1 MTLFIALAS
10 ILMAALF
17 PAPSAAA
24 GQHAVGMHGLAM
36 HGEPAL
42 PPGFTHLPYVNPD
55 APKGGRLRLGAL
67 GTFDSLNPFIVR
79 GVTPSGVREYVYES
93 LMARTQD
100 EPFTLYGLIAE
111 RVEVPEDRSSIT
123 FHLRPE
129 ARFSDGTPITPAD
142 VLHSHALLKE
152 KGWPYHRSYYSKVA
166 TAEQIG
172 PHAVR
177 FTFKEGGDREI
188 PLILGLMPI
197 LPKHTMTPERFE
209 LTSLEPPIGSGPYVI
224 AHVEPGR
231 TVVFRK
237 NPDHWAKDLPITR
250 GRYNFDEIRLD
261 FYRDSSSLFEAFK
274 AGQIDA
280 RIEDDPGR
288 WAEGYDFPAV
298 ADGRVLKSEFKTGLP
313 AGMTGLVFN
322 TRRPVFADQRVRHA
336 LALMFDAEWINRSLF
351 HGLYVRTDSYF
362 DRSDLASTGHPVSEM
377 ERKLLAPYLD
387 AIDPDALEG
396 KARLPTGDGT
406 GNNRAALRKAYDLL
420 SAAGYELS
428 GRTLV
433 HKETGAPLAFEFL
446 ASSRGQERLMLSYA
460 TMLERLGITV
470 NIRQVDSAQYW
481 SRLKSFDFDMIQW
494 TWGSSLSPGNEQLNR
509 WSSRAADIEG
519 SLNYP
524 GVKSPAAD
532 ATIDALLT
540 ARTYEELTAAVR
552 AFDRVLLSGDYVIPL
567 FHIPKQWIAHWSH
580 LHAPERT
587 ALLGTDFDT
596 WWQAGE
602 AQ

>member
-1 MTLFIALAS
+1 MRLIIFVAFATIV
-10 ILMAALF
+10 AALS
-17 PAPSAAA
+17 PAPAFAA
-24 GQHAVGMHGLAM
+24 GVHGIAM

-42 PPGFTHLPYVNPD
+42 PADFEHLPYVNPD

-67 GTFDSLNPFIVR
+67 GSFDSLNPFIIR

-93 LMARTQD
+93 LMARSQD

-111 RVEVPEDRSSIT
+111 RVEVPDDRSSIT

-129 ARFSDGTPITPAD
+129 ARFSDGHPITPAD
-142 VLHSHALLKE
+142 VIHSHALLKE
-152 KGWPYHRSYYSKVA
+152 KGWPYHRSYYAKVDKV
-166 TAEQIG
+166 EEIG

-177 FTFKEGGDREI
+177 FTFKDGGDREI

-197 LPKHTMTPERFE
+197 LPKHVMTPERFE
-209 LTSLEPPIGSGPYVI
+209 RTSLEPPVGSGPYVI
-224 AHVEPGR
+224 STIEPGR
-231 TVVFRK
+231 TVVFRR
-237 NPDHWAKDLPITR
+237 NPDHWAKDLPILR
-250 GRYNFDEIRLD
+250 GRYNFDEIKVD

-280 RIEDDPGR
+280 RAEDDPAR
-288 WAEGYDFPAV
+288 WAEGYSFQAV
-298 ADGRVLKSEFKTGLP
+298 ADGRVIKSEFQTGAP

-322 TRRPVFADQRVRHA
+322 TRRPMFADQRVRRA

-351 HGLYVRTDSYF
+351 HGLYTRTDSYF
-362 DRSDLASTGHPVSEM
+362 DRSVLASTGQPVSAE
-377 ERKLLAPYLD
+377 ERTLLAPFGGAVD
-387 AIDPDALEG
+387 ADGLEG
-396 KARLPTGDGT
+396 RARLPEGDGS
-406 GNNRAALRKAYDLL
+406 GNNRAALREAYNLL
-420 SAAGYELS
+420 SAAGYELK

-433 HKETGAPLAFEFL
+433 NTKTGAPLAFEFL
-446 ASSRGQERLMLSYA
+446 ASTRGQERLMLSYA
-460 TMLERLGITV
+460 GMLERLGIVV

-481 SRLKSFDFDMIQW
+481 ARLKSFDFDMIQW
-494 TWGSSLSPGNEQLNR
+494 TWGASLSPGNEQINR
-509 WSSRAADIEG
+509 WSSRAADTEG
-519 SLNYP
+519 SLNYA
-524 GVKSPAAD
+524 GVKNPAAD
-532 ATIDALLT
+532 AMIEALLT
-540 ARTYEELTAAVR
+540 ARTYEDLTAAVR

-602 AQ
+602 SQ